1 MWNNSLDFGVW
12 TVAVASCRE
21 ESRKEIW
28 YFLVGFGYALGV
40 GLDVFCKTSMTNR
53 KKINNVGLELKKCIH
68 FHFNLSP
75 SSQKNISIY
84 QKKCIL
90 NIN

>member
-1 MWNNSLDFGVW
+1 MIFPCW
-12 TVAVASCRE
+12 
-21 ESRKEIW
+21 IW
-28 YFLVGFGYALGV
+28 IRARRGPRRVLQDQY
-40 GLDVFCKTSMTNR
+40 DKQ

-68 FHFNLSP
+68 FRFNLSPSIKKISP